1 MVKEIAGIEV
11 LFQTRDLPAR
21 MPVFVQVQEPSAAKT
36 DARLTLQTPP
46 Q

>member
-1 MVKEIAGIEV
+1 
-11 LFQTRDLPAR
+11 
-21 MPVFVQVQEPSAAKT
+21 MPVFVQVQEPSVAKT